1 MFSGKKV
8 LGTVLGTIGK
18 PDPVSGEGSDDPEG
32 AIIRIINFIIGAL
45 GLVAVIVIS
54 LGGVQYMTS
63 AGDSGKVKKAKDTIL
78 YGVIGLVVCILAAAI
93 VNFVI
98 GAFNGQQQG
107 SGGGGGQATTAGF
120 CKVYD
125 EATHSYTRIAGVTP
139 EYCDDALN
147 GQWERE

>member
-1 MFSGKKV
+1 MFSGKEV

-18 PDPVSGEGSDDPEG
+18 PDPVSGEGSSDPKG
-32 AIIRIINFIIGAL
+32 AIIRIINVIIGAL
-45 GLVAVIVIS
+45 GLVAVIVII

-98 GAFNGQQQG
+98 GAFNGQQQS
-107 SGGGGGQATTAGF
+107 SGGGGGQTVTGTCTVTQEGAYPVEFYNYTIDQCNQVNGTW
-120 CKVYD
+120 
-125 EATHSYTRIAGVTP
+125 HSS
-139 EYCDDALN
+139 
-147 GQWERE
+147 